1 MIWTWLARICSGSQR
16 TANLYAAVQKDA
28 DGPPVDLRFL
38 KRPKTG
44 HDAQKAAVRSD
55 VISFLSNLY
64 ESLAETLPDCKDE
77 TFDDILPE
85 NVAREKLTDA
95 YSIELNRQADAS
107 DKSVTV
113 PFSIKE
119 PKKRKRR
126 SVLRGVKL
134 NMDRVGG
141 DAPGQKEVRWLPPG
155 SMKDTWEQYRMM
167 SSLPKPASFP
177 CFWRVSWQ
185 K

>member
-1 MIWTWLARICSGSQR
+1 M
-16 TANLYAAVQKDA
+16 
-28 DGPPVDLRFL
+28 DLRFL

-44 HDAQKAAVRSD
+44 HDPEKAATRSD
-55 VISFLSNLY
+55 VISFLTGLY
-64 ESLAETLPDCKDE
+64 ESLAETLPDCPDE
-77 TFDDILPE
+77 TFDDVLPE
-85 NVAREKLTDA
+85 NASREKLTDA
-95 YSIELNRQADAS
+95 YSIELNKQVVEE
-107 DKSVTV
+107 SVSV

-141 DAPGQKEVRWLPPG
+141 DGPGQKEIRWLPCG
-155 SMKDTWEQYRMM
+155 HMKDTWEQYRMM
-167 SSLPKPASFP
+167 SNLPKPASFP

>member
-1 MIWTWLARICSGSQR
+1 M
-16 TANLYAAVQKDA
+16 
-28 DGPPVDLRFL
+28 DLRFL